1 MQHRIAVNNGI
12 AADTINAPC
21 VVLNLTIAPGV
32 DLESFFSGLQGML
45 RGCNA
50 IVNVEGVP
58 AAQLIAEQAA
68 AISFSNN
75 FE

>member
-21 VVLNLTIAPGV
+21 VVLNLTIVPGV

-50 IVNVEGVP
+50 IVNVVGVP